1 MIPLEYAE
9 GATVMPQPKIIFAP
23 VLDPELRAIGESLL
37 PPGFDLVWTPPA
49 EVPTA
54 IQDADFLCGFS
65 GPIST
70 EALLSAAAN
79 RLKLIQLMSVGYDR
93 FNLDGARQAK
103 LPVSV
108 NGGANA
114 IAVAEHAIMMMLAT
128 LKRVHELDLAVRSG
142 GWRSAATGSD
152 RVYELW
158 HSTVGIVGMG
168 RIGQEVATRLAGW
181 QSTIVYYDPFRLAPE
196 REQQLG
202 VRYVEF
208 DELLR
213 TADVVTV
220 HVPLNAQTRHLIDAE
235 SLSLM
240 KQSAVLVNTARGE
253 LVDEVALVQALRE
266 GRIMGA
272 GLDVLSQEPP
282 PADHPIFQLNNV
294 LLTPHTAGP
303 TWQSFP
309 RRFANCFANIERVSR
324 GEPAQWV
331 VPELADLFE

>member
-1 MIPLEYAE
+1 
-9 GATVMPQPKIIFAP
+9 MPEPKIIFAP
-23 VLDPELRAIGESLL
+23 VLDDEVRAIGEGLVPKGFSLE
-37 PPGFDLVWTPPA
+37 WTALADVPA
-49 EVPTA
+49 A
-54 IQDADFLCGFS
+54 IQDADHLCGFL

-70 EALLSAAAN
+70 EALVSAAAN
-79 RLKLIQLMSVGYDR
+79 RLKLVQLMSVGYDR
-93 FNLDGARQAK
+93 FNLDGARAAK

-128 LKRVHELDLAVRSG
+128 LTRVHELDIAVRSG

-181 QSTIVYYDPFRLAPE
+181 ESNVVYYDPFRLSSE
-196 REQQLG
+196 REKALG
-202 VRYVEF
+202 VRYVEM

-220 HVPLNAQTRHLIDAE
+220 HVPLNAQTRHFIDAE
-235 SLSLM
+235 SLSIM
-240 KQSAVLVNTARGE
+240 KSTAVLVNTARGE
-253 LVDEVALVQALRE
+253 LVDEEALVTALKE

-294 LLTPHTAGP
+294 VLTPHTAGP

-309 RRFANCFANIERVSR
+309 RRFANCFANIERVNN
-324 GEPAQWV
+324 GEKAQWV
-331 VPELADLFE
+331 VPELADLFA

>member
-1 MIPLEYAE
+1 
-9 GATVMPQPKIIFAP
+9 MPEPKIVFAP
-23 VLDPELRAIGESLL
+23 ILDDELRAIGESLL
-37 PPGFDLVWTPPA
+37 PKGFDLQWTAPA
-49 EVPTA
+49 DVPNA

-65 GPIST
+65 GPLST
-70 EALLSAAAN
+70 ETLVSAASN
-79 RLKLIQLMSVGYDR
+79 RLKLVQLMSVGYDR
-93 FNLDGARQAK
+93 FNLDGARAAK
-103 LPVSV
+103 LPVAV

-128 LKRVHELDLAVRSG
+128 LKRVHELDDAVRHG
-142 GWRSAATGSD
+142 GWRSASHSD

-181 QSTIVYYDPFRLAPE
+181 EATIVYYDPFRLSPE
-196 REQQLG
+196 RERELG
-202 VRYVEF
+202 VRYVEL

-220 HVPLNAQTRHLIDAE
+220 HVPLNAQTRNLIDAE
-235 SLSLM
+235 SLSIM
-240 KQSAVLVNTARGE
+240 KSTSVIVNTARGGLIE
-253 LVDEVALVQALRE
+253 EGALVAALRE
-266 GRIMGA
+266 GRILGA

-282 PADHPIFQLNNV
+282 PADHPIFDLKNV
-294 LLTPHTAGP
+294 VLTPHTAGP

-309 RRFANCFANIERVSR
+309 RRFANCFANIERVQR
-324 GEPAQWV
+324 GEKALWV

>member
-1 MIPLEYAE
+1 
-9 GATVMPQPKIIFAP
+9 MPEPKIIFAP
-23 VLDPELRAIGESLL
+23 VLDDEVRAIGEGLV
-37 PPGFDLVWTPPA
+37 PRGFDLQWTAHEDVPA
-49 EVPTA
+49 A
-54 IQDADFLCGFS
+54 IQDADFLCGFVAMPLS
-65 GPIST
+65 EET
-70 EALLSAAAN
+70 LVSAANN
-79 RLKLIQLMSVGYDR
+79 RLKLVQLMSVGYDR
-93 FNLDGARQAK
+93 FNLDAARAAK

-128 LKRVHELDLAVRSG
+128 LKRIHELDDAVRHG
-142 GWRSAATGSD
+142 GWRSASHSD

-181 QSTIVYYDPFRLAPE
+181 EADIVYYDPFRLPPE
-196 REQQLG
+196 REKALN
-202 VRYVEF
+202 VRYVEL

-235 SLSLM
+235 SLSVM
-240 KQSAVLVNTARGE
+240 KSTSVIVNTARGG
-253 LVDEVALVQALRE
+253 LIDEEALVAALRE
-266 GRIMGA
+266 GRILGA

-282 PADHPIFQLNNV
+282 PADHPIFELKNV
-294 LLTPHTAGP
+294 VLTPHTAGP

-309 RRFANCFANIERVSR
+309 RRFANCFANIERVQR
-324 GEPAQWV
+324 GEKPLWV